1 MDSLLQLSYS
11 EIYEL
16 SDLKERRLYLN
27 AEVDEAVFDTLVYNI
42 MRYNAQ
48 DKGIPVEDR
57 KPIFLFINSPGGS
70 VSDGYGLIDAIV
82 QSKTPVYTVNQAMCA
97 SMAFLIFIAGDKRY
111 TMPHSEFLM
120 HDGSGFCMD
129 STAKLKD
136 RLEFET
142 NQLERM
148 TKNYILER
156 TNISEELYNKRY
168 RMEWYFLPEEAK
180 DLGVATHIIGVDCDI
195 DEIV

>member
-48 DKGIPVEDR
+48 DKGIPVEER
-57 KPIFLFINSPGGS
+57 KPIFLFINSPGGN